1 MFTEQNLE
9 CMTLVYVQGSK
20 TRKQERTIS
29 YYYFWNHAL
38 RGCNNLWRWLSCYFL
53 GFDAGNSEYELFSL
67 LDGDNLENMEGV
79 SLQAVTLADGSTAYI
94 QHNSKGR

>member
-1 MFTEQNLE
+1 MSSFLE
-9 CMTLVYVQGSK
+9 VLS
-20 TRKQERTIS
+20 
-29 YYYFWNHAL
+29 W
-38 RGCNNLWRWLSCYFL
+38 WLL
-53 GFDAGNSEYELFSL
+53 KFDVGNREYEPFAL

>member
-9 CMTLVYVQGSK
+9 RITLVCVQGSK

-29 YYYFWNHAL
+29 YYYFWNHYAL
-38 RGCNNLWRWLSCYFL
+38 RGHNNLWRWLWFL
-53 GFDAGNSEYELFSL
+53 GFEAGNSEYEFFSL